1 MSLIVLVEFDIAA
14 GKEDAFLARVRQQA
28 ADSLAL
34 EDKCSRFDVATTPE
48 GASTVLLYE
57 IYDDDAAFT
66 EHLESDHFKAF
77 DAEVAGWVSA
87 KRVSKWN
94 GPLG

>member
-1 MSLIVLVEFDIAA
+1 MPLIVLVEFDIAA
-14 GKEDAFLARVRQQA
+14 GKDSAFLDRVRQQA

-34 EDKCSRFDVATTPE
+34 EDKCSRFDVATLPDS
-48 GASTVLLYE
+48 ASTVLLYE
-57 IYDDDAAFT
+57 IYDDDAAFA
-66 EHLESDHFKAF
+66 EHLASDHFKAF
-77 DAEVAGWVSA
+77 DAEVAGWVTD